1 MLDYTLTINGVDFT
15 SMVERDSYKT
25 SKIPVY
31 SDSIMTMD
39 GITHVALLRNKGE
52 ISFDMNPQNAT
63 DTASVCTALLTI
75 PCAVRYFDLQT
86 QAYVNA
92 NMVID
97 QQSAQ
102 YLSRCLYRGER
113 WNQMESITLT
123 EL

>member
-15 SMVERDSYKT
+15 PMVERDSYRT

-31 SDSIMTMD
+31 SDSVMTMD

-52 ISFDMNPQNAT
+52 ISFDFNPQNAT
-63 DTASVCTALLTI
+63 NIETACAALLTM

-97 QQSAQ
+97 QQTAQ
-102 YLSRCLYRGER
+102 YLSRCYYRGER
-113 WNQMESITLT
+113 WSQMESITLT

>member
-52 ISFDMNPQNAT
+52 ISFDVNPQNAT
-63 DTASVCTALLTI
+63 DTASACAALLTI

>member
-15 SMVERDSYKT
+15 SMVERDSYRT

-31 SDSIMTMD
+31 SESIMTMD
-39 GITHVALLRNKGE
+39 GVTHVALLRNKGE
-52 ISFDMNPQNAT
+52 ISFDLNPQNAT
-63 DTASVCTALLTI
+63 DTASACTALLI
-75 PCAVRYFDLQT
+75 MPCVVRYYDIQT

-92 NMVID
+92 TMVID
-97 QQSAQ
+97 QQTAQ
-102 YLSRCLYRGER
+102 YLSRCLYKGER

>member
-15 SMVERDSYKT
+15 PMVERDSYRT

-31 SDSIMTMD
+31 SESIMTMD
-39 GITHVALLRNKGE
+39 GVTHVALIRNKGE
-52 ISFDMNPQNAT
+52 ISFDLNPQNAAQT
-63 DTASVCTALLTI
+63 SAVCTSLLTM
-75 PCAVRYFDLQT
+75 PCVVRYFDLQT

-92 NMVID
+92 TMVID
-97 QQSAQ
+97 QQTAQ
-102 YLSRCLYRGER
+102 YLSRCLYKGER

>member
-31 SDSIMTMD
+31 SESIMTMD
-39 GITHVALLRNKGE
+39 GVTHVALIRNKGE
-52 ISFDMNPQNAT
+52 ISFDLNPQNAT
-63 DTASVCTALLTI
+63 KTSVACVALLTM
-75 PCAVRYFDLQT
+75 PCVVRYFDLQT

-92 NMVID
+92 TMVID
-97 QQSAQ
+97 QQTAQ
-102 YLSRCLYRGER
+102 YLSRCLYKGER

>member
-15 SMVERDSYKT
+15 SMVERDSYVT

-31 SDSIMTMD
+31 CESIMTMD
-39 GITHVALLRNKGE
+39 GVTHVALLRNKGE
-52 ISFDMNPQNAT
+52 ITFEMNPQNAAQT
-63 DTASVCTALLTI
+63 SAACVALLTM
-75 PCAVRYFDLQT
+75 PCVVRYFDLQT

-92 NMVID
+92 TMVIE
-97 QQSAQ
+97 QQTVQ
-102 YLSRCLYRGER
+102 YLSRCLYKGER

>member
-15 SMVERDSYKT
+15 SMVERDSYVT

-31 SDSIMTMD
+31 CESIMTMD
-39 GITHVALLRNKGE
+39 GVTHVALLRNKSE
-52 ISFDMNPQNAT
+52 ITFEMNPQNAAQT
-63 DTASVCTALLTI
+63 SAACVALLTM
-75 PCAVRYFDLQT
+75 PCVVRYFDLQT

-92 NMVID
+92 TMVIE
-97 QQSAQ
+97 QQTAQ
-102 YLSRCLYRGER
+102 YLSRCLYKGER

>member
-1 MLDYTLTINGVDFT
+1 MLDYTLTINGIDFT

-31 SDSIMTMD
+31 SESIMTMD
-39 GITHVALLRNKGE
+39 GVTHVALIRNKGE
-52 ISFDMNPQNAT
+52 ISFDLNPQNAT
-63 DTASVCTALLTI
+63 KTSVACVALLTM
-75 PCAVRYFDLQT
+75 PCVVRYFDLQI

-92 NMVID
+92 TMVID
-97 QQSAQ
+97 QQTAQ
-102 YLSRCLYRGER
+102 YLSRCLYKGER